1 MTKERGHEC
10 GEVGGLHVQK
20 LGRLMG
26 MGIPPYADT
35 HGRGCM
41 GLGAYGRM
49 GLGVEVDRVINSYA
63 RRQHVGRAHVLAY
76 VNCVR

>member
-1 MTKERGHEC
+1 MCKNW
-10 GEVGGLHVQK
+10 GGSWAWAYLHMQIH
-20 LGRLMG
+20 MG
-26 MGIPPYADT
+26 V
-35 HGRGCM
+35 
-41 GLGAYGRM
+41 GAYGRM